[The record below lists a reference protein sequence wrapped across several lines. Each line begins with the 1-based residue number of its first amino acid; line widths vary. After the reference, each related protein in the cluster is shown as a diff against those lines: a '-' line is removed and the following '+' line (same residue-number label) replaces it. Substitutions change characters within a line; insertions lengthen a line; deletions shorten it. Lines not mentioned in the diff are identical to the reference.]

1 MTKKAD
7 YVEPVADESTVVVPE
22 PTEVAVLFSDEQIA
36 ALKKGGKLVLN
47 HAQMEYLRT
56 QLGAP
61 ANISPDGYVIDKTKP

>member
-1 MTKKAD
+1 MTKKD
-7 YVEPVADESTVVVPE
+7 EYVEPVAEE
-22 PTEVAVLFSDEQIA
+22 AVAPAEVLFTDEQIA